1 MLRLAFSASFFVV
14 AASLAQVQID
24 ERPKFLEPKTPS
36 KEELKQ
42 QEANQLLRHAKTLYA
57 VGVIRQ
63 RQDKLLEAA
72 TTLEKAAAIDPT
84 SIEIQKA
91 LVPIYVAIGREGNAI
106 SLCRGIL
113 DQDPHEVEIA
123 FQFARLL
130 KHDARPAEAI
140 TVLQRGVMLKEAQ
153 ARPERLLYMLSD
165 LYELLDKKGD
175 HAEAAKAQEAI
186 IRTIEE
192 KREQLLFG
200 HGFLR
205 EDLQATQA
213 RAYERLGRARVQ
225 TKEFDKATTA
235 FRSARETLLKCED
248 ADSRHQAIRMSWNL
262 SEIAMAQ
269 EKWAEALESLDAYL
283 EYSPVEVEPYE
294 KKIELLRKLGRERD
308 VIPAIKRY
316 AGRDQYH
323 IGLQLVLARELGR
336 DAASHKHA
344 ETLYLSLLETNIKPD
359 IYRGL
364 FRLYQSEDRMKKVLD
379 MFDESLQKASATGE
393 DVKPE
398 TREAAQERSRVMLS
412 VLQAEPKLVADLLPE
427 ALAELRTEKAR
438 TINTWMFLAALA
450 ARTRQL
456 KEAETLFRQ
465 CLLTPSPE
473 HEYKIYSGLLDL
485 LHRQRKNKEIV
496 TLCQDALNGR
506 LSARNTNAVLFET
519 NLAAALADLGKFEE
533 ALQHA
538 DKAIK
543 LSSED
548 SKVFARCRRAEILAR
563 NEKYDDSLRECE
575 ETMKEFPQTNR
586 VRAVRYALSNT
597 YSLKGDYAKSEE
609 QLRLILETDPDAVL
623 ANNNLGYQMADRNV
637 NLDEAERLIRRAM
650 EVDRELRRDSGET
663 DDNAAYIDSLGWVL
677 FRKGKLDDAR
687 DWLVKAAALPDG
699 ADDPTV
705 WDHLG
710 DVYAKLNLPAKAKEA
725 WQTASK
731 LYSTSS
737 RRKDEVRGKEVEK
750 KLKTVE

>member
-1 MLRLAFSASFFVV
+1 MLRLAFPLSLLVV

-24 ERPKFLEPKTPS
+24 ERPKVLEPKTPS

-63 RQDKLLEAA
+63 RQDKLIEAA

-91 LVPIYVAIGREGNAI
+91 LVPLYVAIGREANAI

-130 KHDARPAEAI
+130 KRDGRPAEAI
-140 TVLQRGVMLKEAQ
+140 VALQKGVVLKEAQ

-165 LYELLDKKGD
+165 LYELLDKKGE

-186 IRTIEE
+186 IRTIEA

-200 HGFLR
+200 NGFSR

-225 TKEFDKATTA
+225 TKEFDKATAA
-235 FRSARETLLKCED
+235 FRSARDTLLKSED
-248 ADSRHQAIRMSWNL
+248 ADSRHQAIRISWNL
-262 SEIAMAQ
+262 SEIAVAQ
-269 EKWAEALESLDAYL
+269 EKWAEALEALDAYL
-283 EYSPVEVEPYE
+283 EYSPIEVEPYE

-316 AGRDQYH
+316 SGRDEYH

-336 DAASHKHA
+336 DAASRKQA

-364 FRLYQSEDRMKKVLD
+364 FRLYQTQDRMKKVLD
-379 MFDESLQKASATGE
+379 LFDESLQKAEATGD
-393 DVKPE
+393 DVKQDA
-398 TREAAQERSRVMLS
+398 RDAAQERSRIMLS
-412 VLQAEPKLVADLLPE
+412 VLHAEPKLVADLLPE
-427 ALAELRTEKAR
+427 ALAELRSEKTR
-438 TINTWMFLAALA
+438 TVKTWMFLAALA
-450 ARTRQL
+450 AHTKQL
-456 KEAETLFRQ
+456 KEAETLYRQ

-473 HEYKIYSGLLDL
+473 HEHKIYSGLLDL
-485 LHRQRKNKEIV
+485 LHRQHKNKEIV
-496 TLCQDALNGR
+496 ALCRDAIDGR
-506 LSARNTNAVLFET
+506 LAARNTNAVLFEA

-543 LSSED
+543 LTSEF
-548 SKVFARCRRAEILAR
+548 SKVLARCRRAEILAR
-563 NEKYDDSLRECE
+563 IEKYDEAVRECE
-575 ETMKEFPQTNR
+575 ETMKEFPQSER

-597 YSLKGDYAKSEE
+597 YSLKGDHAKSEE

-637 NLDEAERLIRRAM
+637 NLDEAERFIRRAM
-650 EVDRELRRDSGET
+650 EVDRGTRRDTGGS
-663 DDNAAYIDSLGWVL
+663 DDNAAYLDSLGWVL
-677 FRKGKLDDAR
+677 FRKGKFDEAR
-687 DWLVKAAALPDG
+687 EWLVKAAALPDG

-725 WQTASK
+725 WQMSGK
-731 LYSTSS
+731 LYATSS